1 MDSKVENLKNM
12 VNIYWW
18 TGLIAIVIVIG
29 VILAIIVKRKSGRT
43 EKIIINSSDKAG
55 SGLLAITITDN
66 EGITKEVEWNIE
78 GSIFIGRSDICDVYF
93 NDESLSKQHFVVE
106 ITLSGCYIEDL
117 DTTNGTFVNGVK
129 MTGRRRISDGDVVT
143 AGREKF
149 IFHTLGSEVK

>member
-1 MDSKVENLKNM
+1 M
-12 VNIYWW
+12 
-18 TGLIAIVIVIG
+18 
-29 VILAIIVKRKSGRT
+29 
-43 EKIIINSSDKAG
+43 
-55 SGLLAITITDN
+55 
-66 EGITKEVEWNIE
+66 
-78 GSIFIGRSDICDVYF
+78 
-93 NDESLSKQHFVVE
+93 E